1 MKLSVVTTI
10 YKQNAN
16 ILDFYA
22 ETEKVY
28 FTNRYNCRD
37 PYIAMER
44 ILNDFEKLE
53 LINDTN
59 KVSVKKLFINDKMV
73 AALEPWY
80 TIENKTYYNWSELYN
95 QCANSKQLSIGDC
108 KLHKH
113 LNIYDYNTLLNT
125 IHEDFINT
133 FSE

>member
-1 MKLSVVTTI
+1 MKISVCTTI
-10 YKQNAN
+10 YEQNAN

-22 ETEKVY
+22 QTEKRY
-28 FTNRYNCRD
+28 FTNKYNYSD

-44 ILNDFEKLE
+44 ILNDFQKLK
-53 LINDTN
+53 LINDIS

-80 TIENKTYYNWSELYN
+80 TIENKTYYSWFELYN
-95 QCANSKQLSIGDC
+95 QFANSKQPSIGDC
-108 KLHKH
+108 KVHKH

-125 IHEDFINT
+125 IHKDYTDT
-133 FSE
+133 FSL

>member
-16 ILDFYA
+16 ILVFYS

-28 FTNRYNCRD
+28 FTNRYNYRD

-80 TIENKTYYNWSELYN
+80 TIENKTYYNWFELYK

-113 LNIYDYNTLLNT
+113 LNIYDYNILLNT
-125 IHEDFINT
+125 IHNDFTDT

>member
-28 FTNRYNCRD
+28 FTNRYNYRN
-37 PYIAMER
+37 PYIAIER
-44 ILNDFEKLE
+44 NLNDFEKLE

-80 TIENKTYYNWSELYN
+80 TIENKTYDNWLELYN
-95 QCANSKQLSIGDC
+95 QYANSKQLSIGDC

-113 LNIYDYNTLLNT
+113 LNIYDYNILLNT
-125 IHEDFINT
+125 IHNDFTDT